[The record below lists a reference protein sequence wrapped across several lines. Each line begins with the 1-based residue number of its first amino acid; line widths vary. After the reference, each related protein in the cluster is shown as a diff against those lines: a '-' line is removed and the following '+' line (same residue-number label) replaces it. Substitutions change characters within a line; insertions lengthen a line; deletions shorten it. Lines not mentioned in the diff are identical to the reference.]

1 MQGID
6 CAMNRRHLL
15 SSTVLVLPWPAV
27 RASDGFTLVTESLA
41 QAERE
46 HVARHGADE
55 PPPKRV
61 RSLFPAIKVVAPRA
75 TRDDLVS
82 PLRIELLFETSP
94 DARIVPATFRV
105 LYGMLKFDLTD
116 NVRQNATLTE
126 RGLLAEKAAVPKG
139 SHRLFLQI
147 GDDKGRVTEQEL
159 RVKVGG

>member
-1 MQGID
+1 
-6 CAMNRRHLL
+6 MNRRHAL
-15 SSTVLVLPWPAV
+15 STPAALMLPWPA
-27 RASDGFTLVTESLA
+27 AQAAEGFTLVSEALA

-46 HVARHGADE
+46 HDGRQGSSE
-55 PPPKRV
+55 QPNRT
-61 RSLFPAIKVVAPRA
+61 RSMFPAIRVVAPGA
-75 TRDDLVS
+75 ARDDLTS
-82 PLRIELLFETSP
+82 PLRIELLFETSA

-147 GDDKGRVTEQEL
+147 ADDKGRVTEQEL
-159 RVKVGG
+159 RVKVSG